1 MKNENPKSVKLDRRA
16 DEENKRQSKLAPE
29 CRVMLQVETWRVRNE
44 YLQTAGRCQA
54 KASRAARQR
63 SRCLRFG
70 ELFTAGV
77 GAGLC
82 CSSLPCQA
90 TGSHRRRCCWGRS
103 EEVRLDRCPC
113 ICGANFREESTG
125 CGLAGG
131 ASDVDGVG
139 ASSPSA
145 VRRARAARPVHNLHG
160 APANIST

>member
-1 MKNENPKSVKLDRRA
+1 MNTCRRPVVVRRRRA
-16 DEENKRQSKLAPE
+16 EPPASGAGVSASANCL
-29 CRVMLQVETWRVRNE
+29 LQVWA
-44 YLQTAGRCQA
+44 LGC
-54 KASRAARQR
+54 AA
-63 SRCLRFG
+63 
-70 ELFTAGV
+70 
-77 GAGLC
+77 
-82 CSSLPCQA
+82 LPCHVRPPVLTVAGAAGADQ
-90 TGSHRRRCCWGRS
+90 RRYG
-103 EEVRLDRCPC
+103 LDRCPC